1 MSNCDAVRESMP
13 LLLTESLDPVQRE
26 VTHQHIETCSACAG
40 EWAAY
45 QSTWSLLD
53 ELPVLEPPAHL
64 RDRFLGEVFPA
75 APRNVVPFHRKAA
88 FKWLAQAAAIIV
100 IAGGSFFAGHRTSP
114 FPSTR
119 GDSMTAGSVLPG
131 IHATPISYSIAES
144 RVLPADAVSPTIEGR
159 PDLQNV
165 QFTDDNPNDPDI
177 GVSFDLTSHV
187 KVTGKPSDKTM
198 VHLLRYV
205 LENEDHLSPSR
216 QRAIDW
222 VRAKY
227 STTPD
232 PEIGEALANVLRN
245 DQHEGV
251 RIKAVDTLKNL
262 PASASS
268 DADTHRALI
277 DALRNDPNP
286 AVRIKAVEALANLA
300 KKGTVLDNETL
311 DILRQKA
318 SQGDENLYV
327 RVKAAE
333 ALSNVHP

>member
-1 MSNCDAVRESMP
+1 MSNCDAVTESMA
-13 LLLTESLDPVQRE
+13 LLLTESLDPARRE
-26 VTHQHIETCSACAG
+26 HCHQHIEQCPACSA
-40 EWAAY
+40 EWTGY
-45 QSTWSLLD
+45 QNAWKLLD
-53 ELPVLEPPAHL
+53 ELPVVEPPAHL
-64 RDRFLGEVFPA
+64 KARFLGEVFPVA
-75 APRNVVPFHRKAA
+75 QTNVVPLHRKPA
-88 FKWLAQAAAIIV
+88 FKWLAQAAAIAV
-100 IAGGSFFAGHRTSP
+100 IAGGSFFAGHRSTPTSQP
-114 FPSTR
+114 GEILMPRS
-119 GDSMTAGSVLPG
+119 ASVA
-131 IHATPISYSIAES
+131 ATPISFSIAES
-144 RVLPADAVSPTIEGR
+144 RTIPADAVSPVIQGR

-165 QFTDDNPNDPDI
+165 QFTDDNPNDPEI
-177 GVSFDLTSHV
+177 GVAFDLTSHV
-187 KVTGKPSDKTM
+187 KVTGKPTDKTM
-198 VHLLRYV
+198 VQILRYV

-232 PEIGEALANVLRN
+232 PLIGEALANVLRN

-262 PASASS
+262 PASASA
-268 DADTHRALI
+268 DADTHQALI
-277 DALRNDPNP
+277 DALKNDPNP
-286 AVRIKAVEALANLA
+286 AVRLKAVEALANLA
-300 KKGTVLDNETL
+300 KKGAVLDNQTL

>member
-1 MSNCDAVRESMP
+1 MSNCDAVRENLP
-13 LLLTESLDPVQRE
+13 LLLTESLDPAQRE
-26 VTHQHIETCSACAG
+26 LILQHIEQCPACTD
-40 EWAAY
+40 EWAGY
-45 QSTWSLLD
+45 QNTWNMLE

-64 RDRFLGEVFPA
+64 KERFLGEVFPA
-75 APRNVVPFHRKAA
+75 TPRNVVPFHRKPA
-88 FKWLAQAAAIIV
+88 FKWLAQAAAIVV
-100 IAGGSFFAGHRTSP
+100 IAGGSYFAGHQTSRTS
-114 FPSTR
+114 FPDGGTTIGGPR
-119 GDSMTAGSVLPG
+119 GP
-131 IHATPISYSIAES
+131 ITPISFSIAES
-144 RVLPADAVSPTIEGR
+144 RVLPAGAVSPTIQGR
-159 PDLQNV
+159 PALQNV
-165 QFTDDNPNDPDI
+165 QFSDDNPNDPDI

-198 VHLLRYV
+198 VEILRYV

-227 STTPD
+227 SSTPD
-232 PEIGEALANVLRN
+232 PVIGEALANVLRN

-300 KKGTVLDNETL
+300 KKGTILDNETL

>member
-1 MSNCDAVRESMP
+1 MSDCDAVRDGMP
-13 LLLTESLDPVQRE
+13 LLLTESLDPAQRE
-26 VTHQHIETCSACAG
+26 LTHQHIEQCPACTN
-40 EWAAY
+40 EWVGY
-45 QSTWSLLD
+45 QNTWKLLE
-53 ELPVLEPPAHL
+53 ELPVIEPPARL
-64 RDRFLGEVFPA
+64 KERFLGEVFPA
-75 APRNVVPFHRKAA
+75 APRNVIPFHRKAA
-88 FKWLAQAAAIIV
+88 FKWLAQAAAIVV
-100 IAGGSFFAGHRTSP
+100 IAGGSYFAGHRGSITSN
-114 FPSTR
+114 
-119 GDSMTAGSVLPG
+119 GSALPPIG
-131 IHATPISYSIAES
+131 RESLQTATPISYSIAES
-144 RVLPADAVSPTIEGR
+144 RVIPAKAVSPIIEGR

-165 QFTDDNPNDPDI
+165 QFTDDNPNDPEI

-187 KVTGKPSDKTM
+187 TVTGKPTDKTM
-198 VHLLRYV
+198 VRLLRYV

-227 STTPD
+227 SVASNPD
-232 PEIGEALANVLRN
+232 PEIAEALANVLRS
-245 DQHEGV
+245 DEHAGV

-262 PASASS
+262 PSNVSS
-268 DADTHRALI
+268 DVDTNRALI
-277 DALRNDPNP
+277 DALKNDPNP

-300 KKGTVLDNETL
+300 RKGTILNNETL

>member
-1 MSNCDAVRESMP
+1 MSDCDAVRESMA
-13 LLLTESLDPVQRE
+13 LLLTESLDPAQRE
-26 VTHQHIETCSACAG
+26 LTHQHIEQCPACTD
-40 EWAAY
+40 EWTAY
-45 QSTWSLLD
+45 RNTWKLLD
-53 ELPVLEPPAHL
+53 ELPVVEPPAQL
-64 RDRFLGEVFPA
+64 KGRFLGEVFPA
-75 APRNVVPFHRKAA
+75 AKANVIPFHRRAA
-88 FKWLAQAAAIIV
+88 FKWLAQAAAVAV
-100 IAGGSFFAGHRTSP
+100 IAGGSYFAGHRVSSGQP
-114 FPSTR
+114 A
-119 GDSMTAGSVLPG
+119 GAVLTAPTLPA
-131 IHATPISYSIAES
+131 ATPISYSIAAS
-144 RVLPADAVSPTIEGR
+144 RVIPAEAVSPVIQGR

-165 QFTDDNPNDPDI
+165 QFTDDNPNDPEI

-187 KVTGKPSDKTM
+187 KVTGKPTDKSM
-198 VHLLRYV
+198 VQILRYV

-227 STTPD
+227 SSTPD
-232 PEIGEALANVLRN
+232 PVIGEALANVLRN

-262 PASASS
+262 PASASG
-268 DADTHRALI
+268 DDTHQALI

-300 KKGTVLDNETL
+300 RKGATLDSATL